1 MPNFTIDVNLNIAGL
16 PEAFRNLADVLIAYA
31 AEAFERERTTDRKTN
46 TGSGA
51 VDHAETATP
60 TETAI
65 PAEASAPV
73 NTVPEADT
81 APPSPPDPVPETPA
95 VQARTYTLDELSRAG
110 AALIDQGK
118 MAQLLALLKKYNVQ
132 ALTQL
137 DPSVY
142 ASVADELITLG
153 AKL

>member
-31 AEAFERERTTDRKTN
+31 AEAFERERTANRQTDTRS
-46 TGSGA
+46 GS
-51 VDHAETATP
+51 VEPAETTP
-60 TETAI
+60 AD
-65 PAEASAPV
+65 ASAPV
-73 NTVPEADT
+73 NTAPEADT